1 MSRALRVMGPPVV
14 VLLASLLLWQVV
26 IWVFKPSAFL
36 LPSPGAVATAAWEGR
51 AEFAAAL
58 AQTAGAACAGFL
70 LAAFLG
76 VAAGSVLS
84 ASTFLLRGFYPLATL
99 LQMVPLVAI
108 APLLVIWCGPGQRTA
123 VASAVI
129 VSIFP
134 VLAATLDG
142 LRSTDHKL
150 VELFNTLGASRA
162 QRWWKLELP
171 AAVPSVVTG
180 LRIAAGLAVI
190 GAVVGEF
197 VGAYAGADE
206 PLGMKIITAMRES
219 RTERV
224 FAAVALAA
232 VVGFALFG
240 LVSSVGWLLLRRWHS
255 AAG

>member
-1 MSRALRVMGPPVV
+1 MTRALRLMGPPVL

-26 IWVFKPSAFL
+26 IWTLKPSAFL
-36 LPSPGAVATAAWEGR
+36 LPSPGAVATATWEGR
-51 AEFAAAL
+51 GEFAAAL
-58 AQTAGAACAGFL
+58 AQTAGAASAGFL
-70 LAAFLG
+70 LAALLG
-76 VAAGSVLS
+76 VAVGSVLS
-84 ASTFLLRGFYPLATL
+84 TSTFLLRGFYPLATL

-142 LRSTDHKL
+142 LRSTDRRL

-224 FAAVALAA
+224 FAAVGLAA

-255 AAG
+255 SAE